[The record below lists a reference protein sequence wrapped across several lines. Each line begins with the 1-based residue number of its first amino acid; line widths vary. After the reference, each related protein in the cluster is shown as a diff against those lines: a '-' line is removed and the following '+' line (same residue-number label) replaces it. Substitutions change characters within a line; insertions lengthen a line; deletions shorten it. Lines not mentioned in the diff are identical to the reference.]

1 MHFHV
6 NITNKF
12 IYITFIKREK
22 YYIIYLEESE
32 NMNNFFIRI
41 EQFVCAMYT
50 KTLKEPIQEL
60 YVGNNSLF
68 NLVKVAKKNK
78 ISKVFIVSD
87 KTIAKLNLISLFVN
101 LLKANNIDYFVFDEV
116 ESDPSIETV
125 EKGFKLYS
133 NNSCDSIIAFG
144 GGSVLDCAKVIGARI
159 SNPNK
164 SIFKLKRLIGG
175 VKKFNVPFFA
185 IPTTSGTG
193 SENTFFALITNRKT
207 KEKYPLF
214 SNKYVPSHV
223 ALDANLTVN
232 LPLNITAYTAMDAL
246 THAIEAYISPNSKYF
261 KKDKKEGLEAIKI
274 ILNNIE
280 KVYAEPT
287 NLKYRENMAIASYK
301 AGIAFRRI
309 NIGYVHNFAHRM
321 GEFYHIPHGLANAII
336 LPFILEFSFPKS
348 KKSLSEIALYCGLG
362 NENESSVVLAN
373 NLINKIKELKEM
385 MKIPSNIRE
394 IKEEDYN
401 LLVKRILKESY
412 MCGNPRLMNKSQCK
426 NILNKIKGVSREK

>member
-1 MHFHV
+1 
-6 NITNKF
+6 
-12 IYITFIKREK
+12 
-22 YYIIYLEESE
+22 
-32 NMNNFFIRI
+32 MNNFFIRI

-193 SENTFFALITNRKT
+193 SENTF
-207 KEKYPLF
+207 
-214 SNKYVPSHV
+214 
-223 ALDANLTVN
+223 
-232 LPLNITAYTAMDAL
+232 
-246 THAIEAYISPNSKYF
+246 
-261 KKDKKEGLEAIKI
+261 
-274 ILNNIE
+274 
-280 KVYAEPT
+280 
-287 NLKYRENMAIASYK
+287 
-301 AGIAFRRI
+301 
-309 NIGYVHNFAHRM
+309 
-321 GEFYHIPHGLANAII
+321 
-336 LPFILEFSFPKS
+336 
-348 KKSLSEIALYCGLG
+348 
-362 NENESSVVLAN
+362 
-373 NLINKIKELKEM
+373 
-385 MKIPSNIRE
+385 
-394 IKEEDYN
+394 
-401 LLVKRILKESY
+401 
-412 MCGNPRLMNKSQCK
+412 
-426 NILNKIKGVSREK
+426 